1 MTMKINKKWTEII
14 GLPGV
19 GKTRY
24 VKKNLNKLKK
34 QYHIIDSKNH
44 SYFVRFKYLFFFLK
58 LFNLL
63 DDKRFLKK
71 ISYRLSVRPLFNA
84 NKVLFYDSGI
94 LQVLVENLIESNF
107 YQLEKKLN
115 LFYKFSLPG
124 NVIFIEDNLKNIIDR
139 EINRR
144 KRRFKIN
151 KKELTVR
158 YSKALKFIQEKLIKE
173 IPTIVKVDIK
183 N

>member
-1 MTMKINKKWTEII
+1 M
-14 GLPGV
+14 
-19 GKTRY
+19 
-24 VKKNLNKLKK
+24 
-34 QYHIIDSKNH
+34 
-44 SYFVRFKYLFFFLK
+44 
-58 LFNLL
+58 
-63 DDKRFLKK
+63 
-71 ISYRLSVRPLFNA
+71 
-84 NKVLFYDSGI
+84 
-94 LQVLVENLIESNF
+94 
-107 YQLEKKLN
+107 
-115 LFYKFSLPG
+115 PG